1 MNNDQPQTI
10 ESFQVQ
16 LQGLTEAIERIQAT
30 SNQVEAAKIE
40 RIYAT
45 NGESYKHGNWDLNPH
60 AHRWIQEHDCE
71 HRLVSQSVSSIKIR
85 HPAPSG
91 GYFKSYELN
100 KSIKLNS
107 QAAKEDKQLSEAK
120 QQALNLARIGIHIEE
135 LSRSFA
141 QISTPNES
149 KVNIVAEEINGS
161 AQDLLRLAFSYAHK
175 WRTSRRIGVAQ
186 SSGYDKDTAVSV
198 PEGENPEAQYL
209 FHPKTLEQMDRTI
222 DCSEQLSPTANQQT
236 TKDLQVAP
244 TPVVEEVQPTE
255 VALTTVEGT
264 TDPATA
270 RTMVTDHSSTA
281 TTGLT
286 VQQATPQILQRG
298 FKGARERIKSSK
310 NWIVRKKS

>member
-1 MNNDQPQTI
+1 M
-10 ESFQVQ
+10 
-16 LQGLTEAIERIQAT
+16 RIQATSNT

-45 NGESYKHGNWDLNPH
+45 NGESYKHGNWDLNPD
-60 AHRWIQEHDCE
+60 AHRWIKEHDCE

-91 GYFKSYELN
+91 GYFKSYELK

-209 FHPKTLEQMDRTI
+209 FHPKTLEQMDSSRQTARNDRLLRTAI
-222 DCSEQLSPTANQQT
+222 TNR
-236 TKDLQVAP
+236 
-244 TPVVEEVQPTE
+244 QPTNYYRPPSSPY
-255 VALTTVEGT
+255 TSRGGS
-264 TDPATA
+264 PAYRGSFNNRGGYYRPSYSQNNGYRPQFNSNYRPNRPAGYTPN
-270 RTMVTDHSSTA
+270 TST
-281 TTGLT
+281 GF
-286 VQQATPQILQRG
+286 QRG
-298 FKGARERIKSSK
+298 Q
-310 NWIVRKKS
+310 RKD